1 MVRARWEMWF
11 GVAVIAGMA
20 AAFAPQAAA
29 QGQAAQ
35 AQVPKRINL
44 VVGTGPG
51 GGFDQYGRMLAK
63 HMERH
68 FPGNP
73 SVVVQNMPGAGGIR
87 AMSWLGVA
95 PADGSS
101 LATMGSGAVFAP
113 LIATPGATYDATK
126 YKYLISLDRLANFLL
141 VWHTTPFTSARD
153 AFEKQIIIANAPG
166 PSAIMPAM
174 YNRLLG
180 TKFKIVT
187 GFSGTNEVL
196 LALERGE
203 ADGAFNLSWSSIV
216 SNPRLLGE
224 NGVRILMQMTYDPI
238 DDPRLKDVPTLDA
251 YLKGGIE
258 KDMLEILLA
267 KDEIGR
273 AIIAPPGMSD
283 ALLKVYR
290 DGLLAVVNHADF
302 RGEAAERKMPLL
314 IWDGAK
320 VQEFVMRIYNM
331 PEATVARLQDEMRKA
346 EAALSK

>member
-187 GFSGTNEVL
+187 GYESGTAVT
-196 LALERGE
+196 LAIERGE
-203 ADGAFNLSWSSIV
+203 VEARGTTPWTTWRATRPDWVRDGKIV
-216 SNPRLLGE
+216 PI
-224 NGVRILMQMTYDPI
+224 VQMGLKKDPDI
-238 DDPRLKDVPTLDA
+238 PQVPMISELAQNEEQRQIFDLISA
-251 YLKGGIE
+251 NVAIE
-258 KDMLEILLA
+258 RPFA
-267 KDEIGR
+267 
-273 AIIAPPGMSD
+273 APPEVPADRLALLRNSFAQMAQSP
-283 ALLKVYR
+283 ALLK
-290 DGLLAVVNHADF
+290 
-302 RGEAAERKMPLL
+302 EAERQSMDIDPMFGEELHRAVQKIVSTPASV
-314 IWDGAK
+314 AK
-320 VQEFVMRIYNM
+320 IVKDI
-331 PEATVARLQDEMRKA
+331 LDA
-346 EAALSK
+346 E